1 MHFKILYQILS
12 FSQMVPYSFLFYTLM
27 TIISSRSKVG
37 LQNSLN
43 TLYSFSS
50 SWMLDII
57 SKKTKI
63 VIFQERA
70 KKNYVVGRYQ
80 HPLFSMENLRLFKIE
95 GFI

>member
-12 FSQMVPYSFLFYTLM
+12 FSQMVPYPFLFYTLM
-27 TIISSRSKVG
+27 TIISFRSKVG

-57 SKKTKI
+57 SKKTEK
-63 VIFQERA
+63 RP
-70 KKNYVVGRYQ
+70 K
-80 HPLFSMENLRLFKIE
+80 S
-95 GFI
+95 

>member
-1 MHFKILYQILS
+1 
-12 FSQMVPYSFLFYTLM
+12 MVPYSILFYTLM

-57 SKKTKI
+57 SKKTEKKTKI
-63 VIFQERA
+63 MIFQERA
-70 KKNYVVGRYQ
+70 KKNYDVEFHIGNHTNDVVHEYTY
-80 HPLFSMENLRLFKIE
+80 LLNW
-95 GFI
+95 

>member
-12 FSQMVPYSFLFYTLM
+12 FSQMVPYPFHFYTLM
-27 TIISSRSKVG
+27 TIISSRSKVD

-57 SKKTKI
+57 SKKTEK
-63 VIFQERA
+63 RP
-70 KKNYVVGRYQ
+70 K
-80 HPLFSMENLRLFKIE
+80 L
-95 GFI
+95 

>member
-57 SKKTKI
+57 SKKTEKD
-63 VIFQERA
+63 Q
-70 KKNYVVGRYQ
+70 NYDISRTREEKLRRLISHRETYQ
-80 HPLFSMENLRLFKIE
+80 
-95 GFI
+95 